1 MNISI
6 RTAIRL
12 FLVATAGIPFAAA
25 SAQQPDTMPPADG
38 NLPSLPFLSALQHT
52 RAVSRGSTPASR
64 ATEAAAAQAKAQRS
78 QADLSRGEALMK
90 SGDLDGAMDVF
101 QQVLTC
107 DSDFG
112 LAYQRLAEAQTA
124 AGKLNDA
131 AASYRTVLYRQPG
144 KNWSDVQNGDPI
156 IHMQF
161 AQLLQRL
168 NQRAEAL
175 TVYQHGYQLL
185 QLEDAPTATTPAHG
199 PFPPML
205 TSLDFTPAQLEAAAV
220 TVTAIHKFDWLGQ
233 NTALAD
239 FQHVVRLQPNSAL
252 AYYYMGQIYSGQP
265 GHRAESDKALRK
277 AAQLGGAE
285 MQPFLGKAQR

>member
-1 MNISI
+1 MKTS
-6 RTAIRL
+6 TTTTTLL
-12 FLVATAGIPFAAA
+12 FSALAVCLPVA
-25 SAQQPDTMPPADG
+25 SAFGQA
-38 NLPSLPFLSALQHT
+38 SAVAPEQ
-52 RAVSRGSTPASR
+52 STPSIGYPGRTHIHVNPALLEAER
-64 ATEAAAAQAKAQRS
+64 KAWEAIGQGEAALKTGSPYDAISAFQDA
-78 QADLSRGEALMK
+78 LSYEP
-90 SGDLDGAMDVF
+90 DN
-101 QQVLTC
+101 
-107 DSDFG
+107 G
-112 LAYQRLAEAQTA
+112 LAYQRLAEAQTV

-131 AASYRTVLYRQPG
+131 AASYRTVLYKWPG
-144 KNWSDVQNGDPI
+144 KNWSGSENGDPI

-185 QLEDAPTATTPAHG
+185 QLEDAPTTTTPAHG

-205 TSLDFTPAQLEAAAV
+205 TSPDFTPAQLEAAAV

-239 FQHVVRLQPNSAL
+239 FQHVVSLQPNSAL